1 MKKVLLFALFAF
13 TGVAVAKK
21 GAMDHVAGL
30 FGAYTYYCARPSD
43 AHHTNMRTI
52 AHYTVNEKGRPV
64 AAGQVFNARNAREAH
79 TKCHSGYLFKVRNDG
94 SLDRK

>member
-1 MKKVLLFALFAF
+1 MKKLLLFALFAV

-21 GAMDHVAGL
+21 GLADHVAGL

-43 AHHTNMRTI
+43 AHHINMKGI
-52 AHYTVNEKGRPV
+52 PHYTVNEKGPV
-64 AAGQVFNARNAREAH
+64 MAGQIFNAKNAQEAH
-79 TKCHSGYLFKVRNDG
+79 TRCHSGYLFKVRNDG